1 MATSVEFSGP
11 IFRTRIMLSD
21 VIPLHVHLV
30 RGTQYAVWIDSG
42 TKPMFPQLVETME
55 QAAVR
60 GGDLRFILH
69 THSHHDHIG
78 CNAQMKDKT
87 GCLIAAPAQYA
98 AWHADFE
105 RHYQEFARPF
115 PDLIPDTPALRAE
128 VLDILDEPR
137 PLDLVIDEGVQF
149 NLGGG
154 VSLTAYSFPGHML
167 AELGW
172 LEASTHTL
180 ILGDAVTGLDWPIF
194 HSHLSVQGYRDTL
207 VKIRWLVAEFGVQRV
222 LFAHFPPM
230 VPSEVDD
237 LLNRAA
243 AYIDDVENTM
253 IRVLA
258 SQPTA
263 TLEQLWSETCARM
276 ERLQEFRSLNMVF
289 AHVQD
294 LMARGF
300 IREVGHEAYTIR

>member
-1 MATSVEFSGP
+1 MVTSSKHDGP
-11 IFRTRIMLSD
+11 ILQAQIMLSE

-42 TKPMFPQLVETME
+42 TKAMFPQLVETME
-55 QAAVR
+55 QAGIR
-60 GGDLRFILH
+60 DGDLRFILH

-78 CNAQMKDKT
+78 SNAQLKDKT

-98 AWHADFE
+98 AWHEDFE

-115 PDLIPDTPALRAE
+115 PDLVPDTPALRAE
-128 VLDILDEPR
+128 VLGILDEPR
-137 PLDLVIDEGVQF
+137 PLDLVVDEGVQF

-154 VSLTAYSFPGHML
+154 VSLTAYSLPGHML

-172 LEASTHTL
+172 LESSTHTL
-180 ILGDAVTGLDWPIF
+180 ILGDAITGLDWPIF

-207 VKIRWLVAEFGVQRV
+207 AKVRWLVAEFGVQQVR
-222 LFAHFPPM
+222 FAHFPPKA
-230 VPSEVDD
+230 PAELED

-243 AYIDDVENTM
+243 AYIDDVEDTI

-258 SQPTA
+258 SQPTV
-263 TLEQLWSETCARM
+263 TLEQLWIETCARM
-276 ERLQEFRSLNMVF
+276 ERIQEFRALNMVF

-300 IREVGHEAYTIR
+300 IREVGPETYAVR